1 MKESTTSAAVVPVAI
16 VEEAWQEVGASFERF
31 CLTAGVA
38 TLANMMEEDAAR
50 LCGPRYGR
58 AAGKDGHRWGKTKG
72 KVGFHGGKVE
82 VERPRVRARKPV
94 PAEAGGGEIALPSW
108 EAAMSEDLLGQWA
121 LNLMLINVST
131 RKFGRAVRLPAGDVP
146 APKGS
151 GVSKSAVSRRF
162 VALSAERMAEWMAA
176 DLSELEL
183 LIIQID
189 GMHMDDDLML
199 VGAVGI
205 DGAGDKH
212 PLGVIEG
219 ATENAAVVQALLDNL
234 VGRGLDPT
242 VCRLFVVDG
251 AKALSKA
258 IRKTFGR
265 HTPIQRC
272 QVHKARNITDR
283 LAKPLHAS
291 VRKAL
296 RQAWE
301 LDDADKAEKLIRNL
315 ARRLEREAPG
325 VSASILEGIDEILTV
340 TRLGLPVELR
350 RSLACTNIIENM
362 NGTIRQVC
370 RNVKRWR
377 DAKMAVRW
385 TAAGMMEAAKGF
397 RRLKAHKQLP
407 ILRTALAAHQ
417 AKHAINPD
425 LEQQAKA
432 A

>member
-1 MKESTTSAAVVPVAI
+1 MKETTTSATMVPVAI
-16 VEEAWQEVGASFERF
+16 IEEAWQEVGASFERF
-31 CLTAGVA
+31 CLTAGIA
-38 TLANMMEEDAAR
+38 TLSNMMEEDAVR

-58 AAGKDGHRWGKTKG
+58 GEGKAGHRWGKTKG

-82 VERPRVRARKPV
+82 IERPRVRARD
-94 PAEAGGGEIALPSW
+94 GGEVALPSW
-108 EAAMSEDLLGQWA
+108 KTAICEDLLGKWA

-131 RKFGRAVRLPAGDVP
+131 RRFGRAVRLPEGDIS
-146 APKGS
+146 AAKGT

-162 VALSAERMAEWMAA
+162 VALSAERMAQWMTA
-176 DLSELEL
+176 DLSELDL

-189 GMHMDDDLML
+189 GIHIEEDLIL
-199 VGAVGI
+199 LAAVGI
-205 DGAGDKH
+205 DGEGGKH

-219 ATENAAVVQALLDNL
+219 ASENAAVAQVLLDNL
-234 VGRGLDPT
+234 IERGLDPT
-242 VCRLFVVDG
+242 VCRLFIIDG

-272 QVHKARNITDR
+272 QVHKARNITER
-283 LAKPLHAS
+283 LAKPLHTG

-301 LDDADKAEKLIRNL
+301 LDDAEKAEKLIRNL

-325 VSASILEGIDEILTV
+325 VSASILEGINEILTV
-340 TRLGLPVELR
+340 TRFGLPVELR

-362 NGTIRQVC
+362 NGTVRQVC

-377 DAKMAVRW
+377 GAEMALRW
-385 TAAGMMEAAKGF
+385 TGAAMLEAAKGF

-407 ILRTALAAHQ
+407 ILRAALAAHQ
-417 AKHAINPD
+417 AKYFTIPD
-425 LEQQAKA
+425 IEQQVRA

>member
-1 MKESTTSAAVVPVAI
+1 
-16 VEEAWQEVGASFERF
+16 
-31 CLTAGVA
+31 
-38 TLANMMEEDAAR
+38 
-50 LCGPRYGR
+50 
-58 AAGKDGHRWGKTKG
+58 
-72 KVGFHGGKVE
+72 
-82 VERPRVRARKPV
+82 
-94 PAEAGGGEIALPSW
+94 
-108 EAAMSEDLLGQWA
+108 
-121 LNLMLINVST
+121 MLINVST
-131 RKFGRAVRLPAGDVP
+131 RRFGRAVRLPEGDIS
-146 APKGS
+146 AAKGT

-162 VALSAERMAEWMAA
+162 VALSAERMTEWMAA
-176 DLSELEL
+176 DLSELDL
-183 LIIQID
+183 PIIQID

-219 ATENAAVVQALLDNL
+219 ATENTVVVQALLDNL

-272 QVHKARNITDR
+272 QVHKARNITER

-291 VRKAL
+291 VRKTL

-301 LDDADKAEKLIRNL
+301 LDDAEKAEKLIRNL

-350 RSLACTNIIENM
+350 RSLACTNIIENI

-377 DAKMAVRW
+377 DAKMALRW
-385 TAAGMMEAAKGF
+385 TAAGMMEAVKGF

-407 ILRTALAAHQ
+407 ILRAALAAHQ
-417 AKHAINPD
+417 AKHAINSN
-425 LEQQAKA
+425 LEQQPRA